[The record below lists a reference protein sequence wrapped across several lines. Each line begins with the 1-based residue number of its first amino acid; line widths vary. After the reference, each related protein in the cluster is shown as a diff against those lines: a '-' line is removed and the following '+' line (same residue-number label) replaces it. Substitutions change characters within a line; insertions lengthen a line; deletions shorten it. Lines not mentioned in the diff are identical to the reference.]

1 MTTGGFAMKC
11 MYRIGIVASALLLT
25 MTACGRAD
33 TSTVETR
40 ITYDTPA
47 APNALLQWASAENGA
62 IEFQV
67 FDGETVLGKFV
78 FQDTAYRQAMIDD
91 FINTPAA
98 RVTGW
103 TLDDITLP
111 IYGMRLSTIGGT
123 GIRMAWSNGF
133 WITQTGDVYRF
144 NFDFEAFIERH
155 PWELASRN
163 NQFAGFPNAIFMTLD
178 ENGWHNT
185 FLTPAEALNPPDGI
199 QMRLESNTN
208 ENVTFTLTNNNDT
221 DWMYGVHYRIDVLLN
236 DIWYSVPPQPG
247 NWAFVNIGLILEAEQ
262 TETLTYGWGMH
273 GDLPPGTY
281 RLVKH
286 GMYVV
291 FDIY

>member
-1 MTTGGFAMKC
+1 MSENTFFS
-11 MYRIGIVASALLLT
+11 IGEHFSEFVEEQVREGRYSSASDVVRAALRLLEEQET
-25 MTACGRAD
+25 KLAALRGALIEGEQSGP
-33 TSTVETR
+33 ST
-40 ITYDTPA
+40 P
-47 APNALLQWASAENGA
+47 
-62 IEFQV
+62 
-67 FDGETVLGKFV
+67 
-78 FQDTAYRQAMIDD
+78 
-91 FINTPAA
+91 
-98 RVTGW
+98 
-103 TLDDITLP
+103 
-111 IYGMRLSTIGGT
+111 
-123 GIRMAWSNGF
+123 
-133 WITQTGDVYRF
+133 
-144 NFDFEAFIERH
+144 FDFEAFIERH

-178 ENGWHNT
+178 ENGWHDT

-199 QMRLESNTN
+199 QMTLESNTN

-247 NWAFVNIGLILEAEQ
+247 NWAFVNIGLILEAGQ

-286 GMYVV
+286 SMYVV
-291 FDIY
+291 FDTD